1 MTSNTPEPEAPT
13 TVAATVGGTSIGT
26 SPTRI
31 LTPSPAPSGDA
42 TVSATTG
49 EITLT
54 TPRDNHKAVLIHPG
68 VRVQVELPGKGGPWD
83 PFTSPE
89 SSDSSVLQRLSVVS
103 QPSGAT
109 IATFVGVQ
117 AGQAVI
123 TAVARVRRH
132 GSGPPSRAP
141 NIGFGVTVTVQS
153 G

>member
-1 MTSNTPEPEAPT
+1 MTSITPEPEATT
-13 TVAATVGGTSIGT
+13 TVAVTGFGT

-54 TPRDNHKAVLIHPG
+54 TPRDHDKAVLIHPG
-68 VRVQVELPGKGGPWD
+68 VRVQVELPGKSGPWD
-83 PFTSPE
+83 PWTSPE

-103 QPSGAT
+103 QPAGAT

-123 TAVARVRRH
+123 TAFARVRRH
-132 GSGPPSRAP
+132 GSGPHSRAP
-141 NIGFGVTVTVQS
+141 NIGFRVTVTVLS